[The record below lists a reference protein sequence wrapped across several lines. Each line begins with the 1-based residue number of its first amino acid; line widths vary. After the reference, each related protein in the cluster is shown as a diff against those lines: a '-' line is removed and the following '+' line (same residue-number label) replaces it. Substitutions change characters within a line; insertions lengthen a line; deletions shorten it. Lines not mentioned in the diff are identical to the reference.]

1 MTPIRCDGTRNGYRL
16 LCNGSL
22 YRCAC
27 GHVGCKQS
35 KDATCSKQGFSV
47 LGRCVACGETGKYEL
62 LAPEAVGFR
71 RTLMQDPQTS

>member
-1 MTPIRCDGTRNGYRL
+1 MNRCDGARRGYDL

-27 GHVGCKQS
+27 GNVGCRQS
-35 KDATCSKQGFSV
+35 KDGMCSKQGFSV
-47 LGRCVACGETGKYEL
+47 LGRCIACGEFGKSEL

-71 RTLMQDPQTS
+71 RTLMQDPLDV